1 MPPHCSQMTGLSVA
15 ALPDWKGVTCP
26 YCGEGTLGPLKHY
39 ADSNGGWA
47 CRCNSKECK
56 RRVLPHAFHS
66 IFKCG
71 TGQSHVSL
79 ADQASVL
86 FCSIAKCSQTSVRFL
101 LQKNHALTESIYE
114 SLHAVRAK
122 SVVQHEKNI
131 KFGADL
137 PWEDVEADEV
147 DIAKGEDP
155 NTDAAT
161 DKPVIWEQWGGMVQ
175 RGDQKPLVLFKL
187 DPAKTKMRAP
197 GPGPIRKRDWK
208 PLAYKWIT
216 HHDVPDDSKPN
227 KTKRVWVKAGT
238 QIIDRIWGEPR
249 KHLGNKKTVNTKAL
263 TNKIRSYQW
272 LYWHR
277 GEGLWLATG
286 KMLEEAFLKE
296 HCQ

>member
-1 MPPHCSQMTGLSVA
+1 M
-15 ALPDWKGVTCP
+15 
-26 YCGEGTLGPLKHY
+26 
-39 ADSNGGWA
+39 
-47 CRCNSKECK
+47 
-56 RRVLPHAFHS
+56 
-66 IFKCG
+66 
-71 TGQSHVSL
+71 
-79 ADQASVL
+79 
-86 FCSIAKCSQTSVRFL
+86 
-101 LQKNHALTESIYE
+101 
-114 SLHAVRAK
+114 
-122 SVVQHEKNI
+122 
-131 KFGADL
+131 
-137 PWEDVEADEV
+137 

-175 RGDQKPLVLFKL
+175 RGDQKSLVLFKL
-187 DPAKTKMRAP
+187 DPAKTKRRAP

-208 PLAYKWIT
+208 PLAYKWVHKRNIILHTDGARSYKLKLEGVKHDWVVHAKKRVMVTGKWIT

-238 QIIDRIWGEPR
+238 QIIDRIWGELR

-277 GEGLWLATG
+277 GEDLWLATG